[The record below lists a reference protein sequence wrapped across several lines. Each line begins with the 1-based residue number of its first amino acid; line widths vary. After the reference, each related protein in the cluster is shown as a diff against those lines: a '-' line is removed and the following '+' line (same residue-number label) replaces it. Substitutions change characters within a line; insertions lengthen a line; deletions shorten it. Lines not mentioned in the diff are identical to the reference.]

1 MEIINKN
8 KNLLIFFLIIILGF
22 VLFCFFSHKNVS
34 ESILKTENINFVKIG
49 EQKIK
54 VEVASTSENQEKG
67 LSGREKIGEN
77 EGMLFVFKNSGEHLF
92 WMKDMNFPIDIIWLN
107 EEKKIVFLKENVSPD
122 TFPETFSSEKN
133 SKYVLEVMAGFSQK
147 NNLQEGETVQFL
159 P

>member
-8 KNLLIFFLIIILGF
+8 KNFLFFLLIIILSF

-34 ESILKTENINFVKIG
+34 ESVLKTENINFVKIG

-54 VEVASTSENQEKG
+54 VEVASTPENQEKG

-77 EGMLFVFKNSGEHLF
+77 EGMLFIFPNSSEHLF

-107 EEKKIVFLKENVSPD
+107 EDKKIVFLKENVSPE
-122 TFPETFSSEKN
+122 TFPESFSGEKD
-133 SKYVLEVMAGFSQK
+133 SKYILEVFAGFSQK
-147 NNLQEGETVQFL
+147 NNLREGETVQFL